1 MDLSSFITLAINFTQ
16 QWIGT
21 TIPRIL
27 SAFFGTLICVLAA
40 AGVWDRRLKTIV
52 GALLFLTGAVL
63 IVFALDPNLPYVFAR
78 ASYLTRI
85 RALMIFLSFVVVA
98 ITIEAIRRSHLQE
111 RYALL
116 WVATGLIILLVA
128 FFPRILE
135 FFTIT
140 IGTSYLT
147 SVVGIIF
154 TFLLL
159 IAFHFSI
166 ALSGYQKKQSR
177 IAQRCAILEERIEE
191 LEKRLS
197 TYRTEGGT
205 PPAVF
210 ERGEPTARDSLE
222 SPESSKRRLRGSQV
236 AAPLIIAV
244 GVLCVLYVGLV
255 TPQPMIG
262 DEVTHYYMLQRQAQD
277 LSQPNFLAKIPTG
290 WGATETRSYPHAF
303 LWHYL
308 GAVVFKL
315 TGGSFAAVQCYQ
327 TLFWAQFLFVA
338 YLLAKS
344 RGGIQTRS
352 MIPYL
357 FVLASL
363 PLSLIFSV
371 TFYQDVP
378 VSAQVITAFYLL
390 NRSRNTA
397 ATMFMCLAIGIKITA
412 LLFLPAFFGLMLW
425 RNADRRPAWRSTM
438 AVSASMAIILVFTWG
453 LGRVIKA
460 NTHAGFYPEQ
470 KIHQLLRHFSRAGKS
485 ASHGTQALSRRGKK
499 ARRSAVLETEA
510 NRPGNLKLPENYL
523 IYGGVVMWLILVLW
537 AGSLFFPSARA
548 KEDEN
553 RQPSAWLWV
562 TGLSYILMAAYF
574 LRSAPDAR
582 FFLPGIPFVL
592 LPMCERIVRLPRSKV
607 LISLIAALSILQG
620 GYVLAK
626 TFQLRQLSPG
636 LAQAIAYLEKHP
648 PEPARVFMYP
658 EGNYRLF
665 PVPHEWY
672 FNYRLREFWKS
683 DNDERLRMLRKYR
696 IGAIVIKKHLIARAG
711 ENFVNLGI
719 YPVRFVKQIRRDP
732 RFKEVFENEAVVIFR
747 VPYPE
752 KRSRS
757 TKTSAGNR
765 PQT

>member
-1 MDLSSFITLAINFTQ
+1 MDLSGFITLAINFIQ

-40 AGVWDRRLKTIV
+40 AGIWDRRLKTIA
-52 GALLFLTGAVL
+52 GAFLFLTGAVL
-63 IVFALDPNLPYVFAR
+63 IVFALDPSLPYIFAR
-78 ASYLTRI
+78 ANYLARI
-85 RALMIFLSFVVVA
+85 RVLMIFLSFIVVA

-128 FFPRILE
+128 FFPRILD

-177 IAQRCAILEERIEE
+177 IAQRCAMLEERIEE
-191 LEKRLS
+191 LEKRLC
-197 TYRTEGGT
+197 TQRTDRVR

-210 ERGEPTARDSLE
+210 DVGNFGERDAQE
-222 SPESSKRRLRGSQV
+222 SPESGKRRLRGSQV
-236 AAPLIIAV
+236 AAALIITVAV
-244 GVLCVLYVGLV
+244 LSVLYVGVV

-262 DEVTHYYMLQRQAQD
+262 DEVTHYYMLQRQARD
-277 LSQPNFLAKIPTG
+277 LSHPNFLARIPTG
-290 WGATETRSYPHAF
+290 WGVTETRSYPHAF

-315 TGGSFAAVQCYQ
+315 MGGSFAAVQCYQ
-327 TLFWAQFLFVA
+327 TLFWAQFLFIA

-357 FVLASL
+357 LVLASL

-378 VSAQVITAFYLL
+378 VSAQVLTAFYLL
-390 NRSRNTA
+390 NRSRNAA
-397 ATMFMCLAIGIKITA
+397 ATLFMCLAIGIKITA
-412 LLFLPAFFGLMLW
+412 LLFLPAFFGLMVY
-425 RNADRRPAWRSTM
+425 RNAGRWSAWRSSL
-438 AVSASMAIILVFTWG
+438 AVCASMAIILVFSWG
-453 LGRVIKA
+453 LGRIIKA

-470 KIHQLLRHFSRAGKS
+470 KIHQLLRNFSGNAKS
-485 ASHGTQALSRRGKK
+485 EHHGTRASRGTGKT
-499 ARRSAVLETEA
+499 AQGSAVLETEA

-523 IYGGVVMWLILVLW
+523 IYGGVVLWLILVVW
-537 AGSLFFPSARA
+537 AGSLFFASAKARDA
-548 KEDEN
+548 DN
-553 RQPSAWLWV
+553 RQPSGWLWV
-562 TGLSYILMAAYF
+562 TGLSYILMTAYF
-574 LRSAPDAR
+574 LRAAPDAR

-592 LPMCERIVRLPRSKV
+592 LPMCERIVRLPRAKV

-672 FNYRLREFWKS
+672 FNYRLRKFWKA
-683 DNDERLRMLRKYR
+683 DNDERLRMLRKFR
-696 IGAIVIKKHLIARAG
+696 IGAIVVKKHLIARAG
-711 ENFVNLGI
+711 EKFINLGI
-719 YPVRFVKQIRRDP
+719 YPVRFVEQIRRDP
-732 RFKEVFENEAVVIFR
+732 RFKAVFENESVVIFR

-752 KRSRS
+752 KQSRS
-757 TKTSAGNR
+757 MQTPAGSG